1 MKNRQQLIF
10 LKKENSIFTFTLVT
24 SSKRTVWEPLT
35 NCHSASSRTCFRGH
49 IRGIRDVMATS
60 ILTPLTLMSCLD
72 LNNYRIYFDFFF
84 HKSENIGLWQS
95 RMSPVAREI
104 NIYFQS
110 ELESLGNELIQLVTV
125 GLRLKASCI
134 LPDLTHGGFETFG
147 PI

>member
-1 MKNRQQLIF
+1 MLQG
-10 LKKENSIFTFTLVT
+10 SY
-24 SSKRTVWEPLT
+24 PGHYG
-35 NCHSASSRTCFRGH
+35 CHGDVNFNAANFDVVSRFK
-49 IRGIRDVMATS
+49 
-60 ILTPLTLMSCLD
+60 
-72 LNNYRIYFDFFF
+72 YRIYFDFFF